1 MGEKSC
7 PYLKVARG
15 HDDWH
20 PSIKFNVN
28 RCKITGRECDC
39 PQQPKPNQPR
49 TEVYCPDCGW
59 DNPDRIITDQC
70 PSCGGP
76 LKTEVEKL

>member
-39 PQQPKPNQPR
+39 PQQPKPNQPAR
-49 TEVYCPDCGW
+49 RSTVPIVVGTI
-59 DNPDRIITDQC
+59 PTA
-70 PSCGGP
+70 
-76 LKTEVEKL
+76 